1 MFVAVLRQDRVDVV
15 TRVSQKLEEASAD
28 PERDSPVSNPASAIN
43 TECVADNAVLQVC
56 VC

>member
-1 MFVAVLRQDRVDVV
+1 MCVAVLRQDRVDVV
-15 TRVSQKLEEASAD
+15 TRVSQELEEASAD
-28 PERDSPVSNPASAIN
+28 PVSNPASAIN